1 MQEGGI
7 NITFKQW
14 YHYVQKTKILFKDMV
29 RHNKNIFF
37 FVSTLLSYS
46 SSLYCPDLLKEINGK
61 EEKAL
66 KEAKSEGVVTA
77 SSSNEELILS
87 LMKRMLWMQLVSR
100 HSVQILLNLHRR
112 KNHLL
117 FWKQQ
122 VKRRKNGQRQDW
134 CQCIMLCQCV
144 SYMATQIWE
153 KLLSKKSH

>member
-1 MQEGGI
+1 
-7 NITFKQW
+7 
-14 YHYVQKTKILFKDMV
+14 MV

-87 LMKRMLWMQLVSR
+87 LMKRML
-100 HSVQILLNLHRR
+100 
-112 KNHLL
+112 
-117 FWKQQ
+117 
-122 VKRRKNGQRQDW
+122 
-134 CQCIMLCQCV
+134 
-144 SYMATQIWE
+144 
-153 KLLSKKSH
+153 